1 MVQYSRHEIST
12 HHISWYS
19 YLADNIEPLFGTVP
33 QGDDRWNCQRSN
45 QGQGWLWS
53 CSKCTPSSFSSAWSS
68 STALTSASTSPPSS
82 SMYTKIFPWWAT
94 HQEKASK
101 LFCSIWGVSLV
112 IRLPDPFAVGSLIN
126 NWSGNMTMPLGVHTI
141 FFVRI
146 FSRLRHETH
155 VADVYLDSS
164 KPCRQCR
171 VLFGGSIYFLQCSL
185 LWFRNR
191 WSLQTSRSVFH
202 VILLFITFWLQIL
215 SSDYHLMLGDK
226 ILLPMLITWLLQNP
240 PPPHYHHLII
250 TKPFSLWSSLGV
262 YLLPMLITW
271 LLQNPPHL
279 MITNWCLV
287 ITKPS
292 SPRSSLGVS
301 LDHFARPHL
310 QSKYLPPPFRLEIVV
325 FHLIVLFS

>member
-1 MVQYSRHEIST
+1 M
-12 HHISWYS
+12 
-19 YLADNIEPLFGTVP
+19 F
-33 QGDDRWNCQRSN
+33 
-45 QGQGWLWS
+45 
-53 CSKCTPSSFSSAWSS
+53 
-68 STALTSASTSPPSS
+68 
-82 SMYTKIFPWWAT
+82 TKSFPWWAI
-94 HQEKASK
+94 HQETAST
-101 LFCSIWGVSLV
+101 LLRSIWGVSLV
-112 IRLPDPFAVGSLIN
+112 IRLPDPFAVGSLID

-310 QSKYLPPPFRLEIVV
+310 QSKYLPPPFHLEIVV
-325 FHLIVLFS
+325 FLVSSDCLVFVGFSNSLPGAPLARSVDVRGLLPDRRVVFRLSRICMFVNVCQSYLGSPFLFQLMYAGFCQTEE